1 MNEQSMV
8 LMQKMQES
16 PALVPEAFQVCDS
29 LQKFRDLLTRTYL
42 DTLPA
47 ITASSPAAGDLS
59 LLKLITFSE
68 IRFRQPADLYTGM

>member
-29 LQKFRDLLTRTYL
+29 LQKFRDPNISGYI
-42 DTLPA
+42 A
-47 ITASSPAAGDLS
+47 CYYCQ
-59 LLKLITFSE
+59 
-68 IRFRQPADLYTGM
+68 QPRCRRS